1 MRSAHPLSTL
11 PDLTPLDKLLKQLS
25 ERASDPAVRRWAAAL
40 AARGESASCVVEAR
54 PHGPGES
61 IVKAR

>member
-11 PDLTPLDKLLKQLS
+11 PDLIPLDKLLKQLS
-25 ERASDPAVRRWAAAL
+25 ERASDPAVRRWAAGL
-40 AARGESASCVVEAR
+40 AARGESAGGVGEVS